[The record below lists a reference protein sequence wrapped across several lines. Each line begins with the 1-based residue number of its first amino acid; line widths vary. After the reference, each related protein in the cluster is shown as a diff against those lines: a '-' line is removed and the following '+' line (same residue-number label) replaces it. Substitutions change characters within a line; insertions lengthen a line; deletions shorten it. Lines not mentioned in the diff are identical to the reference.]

1 MIDIVQEKKKVLFFP
16 SLETWDGI
24 SEPNVPAHSFS
35 MVCLALRWSFFHSP
49 FQDFS
54 PKISCEV
61 HMVASILSL
70 VDESVLF
77 LIQHLSW
84 KRNTEGAEGVLQLI
98 VTGVSCNFPKNGK
111 FACYSFSSLG
121 WKKNNQNL
129 GRKRGPGT
137 RMWSYCQTVSQPSS
151 WCVIV
156 FMLFKCI

>member
-1 MIDIVQEKKKVLFFP
+1 MIDIVQEKKKVRFFP

-24 SEPNVPAHSFS
+24 SEPNVLAHSFS
-35 MVCLALRWSFFHSP
+35 VVRLALRRSFFHSP

-61 HMVASILSL
+61 HMVASILPL

-84 KRNTEGAEGVLQLI
+84 KRSTEGVLQLI
-98 VTGVSCNFPKNGK
+98 VMRVSCNFPKYGK

-121 WKKNNQNL
+121 WKENNQNQ
-129 GRKRGPGT
+129 GRRRGPGT
-137 RMWSYCQTVSQPSS
+137 RMWNHCQTVSQLSS

-156 FMLFKCI
+156 FMPFKCI

>member
-1 MIDIVQEKKKVLFFP
+1 MIDIVQEKKKVCFFP
-16 SLETWDGI
+16 SLETWDRI

-84 KRNTEGAEGVLQLI
+84 KRNTEGVLQLI
-98 VTGVSCNFPKNGK
+98 VTVVSCNFPKNGK

-121 WKKNNQNL
+121 WKENNQNQ
-129 GRKRGPGT
+129 GRKRGRGT
-137 RMWSYCQTVSQPSS
+137 RMGSCCQAVSQPSS
-151 WCVIV
+151 WRVIV
-156 FMLFKCI
+156 FMPFKCI